1 MIKLPAYLINFR
13 TKVDK
18 TAGIS
23 IGTNEITDQE
33 FLELK
38 RLQGSFGWFIF
49 RENEE
54 QDIELPTEDAE
65 EFDKS
70 PSERLRGIMFA
81 LHKQRVKLGKENR
94 PFKVYY
100 NENYERLCDLYK
112 LKFDEN

>member
-1 MIKLPAYLINFR
+1 MITLPAYLINFR
-13 TKVDK
+13 TKVDR

-38 RLQGSFGWFIF
+38 RLQGSFGWFMF

-54 QDIELPTEDAE
+54 QDVEMPTEDAE

-70 PSERLRGIMFA
+70 PSKRLRAVLFVWF
-81 LHKQRVKLGKENR
+81 KKRVKEGKENR
-94 PFKVYY
+94 PFKTFYDESV
-100 NENYERLCDLYK
+100 EK
-112 LKFDEN
+112 LIDVIKMKLD